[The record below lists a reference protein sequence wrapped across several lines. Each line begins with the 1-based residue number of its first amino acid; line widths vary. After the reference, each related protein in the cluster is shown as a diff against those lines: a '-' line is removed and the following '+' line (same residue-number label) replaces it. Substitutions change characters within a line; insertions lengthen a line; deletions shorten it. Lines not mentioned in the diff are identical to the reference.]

1 MSMSIL
7 RLEEISFAYRR
18 GGDVLDGLRLQ
29 FDAGRT
35 VLLGPNGAGKSTLLA
50 LAADALSPRA
60 GRVVLESVGSPR
72 IRASRRAYRSRV
84 AWLPQQITP
93 FPGLTV
99 REHVAYAGW
108 LKGLSRRD
116 AWRRAVGALD
126 VVDLGAKAD
135 LRATELSGGQP
146 RRMGIAGALVHDSEV
161 ILLDEPTAGLD
172 PSQRER
178 FRGILRR
185 IAPEV
190 AVVVSTHQTED
201 VHESYD
207 RVVLLHRGRVPFEGT
222 VREFVGPSSATEDVR
237 DSVARA
243 YARHV
248 PEED

>member
-1 MSMSIL
+1 MLCIEHL
-7 RLEEISFAYRR
+7 SFAYRR
-18 GGDVLDGLRLQ
+18 GGAVLDGLSLVIP
-29 FDAGRT
+29 AGRT

-50 LAADALSPRA
+50 LAADALPPRS
-60 GRVVLESVGSPR
+60 GRVVLDSVGSPR
-72 IRASRRAYRSRV
+72 GRASRRAYRSRV
-84 AWLPQQITP
+84 AWLPQQISP

-108 LKGLSRRD
+108 LKGLSRQD
-116 AWRRAVGALD
+116 AWRRAGSAMD

-135 LRATELSGGQP
+135 LKATQLSGGQA
-146 RRMGIAGALVHDSEV
+146 RRMGIAGALVHEAEV
-161 ILLDEPTAGLD
+161 MLLDEPTAGLD

-178 FRGILRR
+178 FRDILRR

-207 RVVLLHRGRVPFEGT
+207 RVVLLHDGRVPFEGT
-222 VREFVGPSSATEDVR
+222 VRDFVGPASATEDER

-248 PEED
+248 PAED

>member
-1 MSMSIL
+1 
-7 RLEEISFAYRR
+7 
-18 GGDVLDGLRLQ
+18 
-29 FDAGRT
+29 
-35 VLLGPNGAGKSTLLA
+35 
-50 LAADALSPRA
+50 
-60 GRVVLESVGSPR
+60 
-72 IRASRRAYRSRV
+72 
-84 AWLPQQITP
+84 
-93 FPGLTV
+93 
-99 REHVAYAGW
+99 
-108 LKGLSRRD
+108 
-116 AWRRAVGALD
+116 
-126 VVDLGAKAD
+126 
-135 LRATELSGGQP
+135 
-146 RRMGIAGALVHDSEV
+146 MGIAGALVHDSEV